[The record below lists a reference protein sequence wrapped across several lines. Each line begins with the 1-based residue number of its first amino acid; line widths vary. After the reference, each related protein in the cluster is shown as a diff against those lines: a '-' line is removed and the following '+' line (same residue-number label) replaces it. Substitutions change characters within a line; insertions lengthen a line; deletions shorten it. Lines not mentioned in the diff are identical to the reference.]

1 MGRSMNFKNPNGFYY
16 KAAKNLLTDRWM
28 TIRQM
33 IDEWPLKR
41 GISPD
46 QLGGGIRMWP
56 VEMREVK
63 VKHLHG
69 DPRSNR
75 SWYLVKEFT
84 WDVEKESRW
93 EGNMDRVN
101 EGLKRKMEM
110 DEENKKEGEE

>member
-1 MGRSMNFKNPNGFYY
+1 MGRSRNFKNPNGFYY
-16 KAAKNLLTDRWM
+16 KAAKKLLTDRWL

-46 QLGGGIRMWP
+46 QLSGGMRVWP
-56 VEMREVK
+56 LEKRDVK
-63 VKHLHG
+63 VG
-69 DPRSNR
+69 DPQSKGKG
-75 SWYLVKEFT
+75 SWYIVKEFT

-110 DEENKKEGEE
+110 DEESKKEGEE